1 MQLVLRRAEGSAAC
15 PIARQ
20 RGAHCPPLT
29 VEGHRVHFG
38 AGNTHLMSNPASSR
52 SSAYQ
57 WDFCLERE
65 VEHLQEWVQAAL
77 PPAAPLQLPP
87 QG

>member
-1 MQLVLRRAEGSAAC
+1 M
-15 PIARQ
+15 
-20 RGAHCPPLT
+20 
-29 VEGHRVHFG
+29 HFG

-57 WDFCLERE
+57 SDFCLERE
-65 VEHLQEWVQAAL
+65 VEHLQERVQAAL

-87 QG
+87 QGWGTSRAARRGAGAPLGRLAERQYAFSPPGV